1 MSRPILAILLLGLA
15 GCTSSPHPSS
25 KRPTG
30 AAVPLAEL
38 KEHDSTHGFTSVAV
52 YLDDAGQRMGAR
64 FVHDKTG
71 FTFDY
76 LRIESAPQGYIWANS
91 FPTSDKG
98 EPHTQEHLLLGKGNK
113 GRALGSSETMLLAE
127 SSAFTNQWR
136 TAYHFHTVAAH
147 DVFWPVFRG
156 QLDALLNPD
165 YSDEE
170 IRREVRN
177 FGIEAAADGKRHLE
191 EKGTVYQEMVR
202 TYEQAAV
209 IAYDELGRLI
219 WGAGHPLALSS
230 GGTPAALRTLTAV
243 DIRSFHDANYHLAN
257 MGMVG
262 AFPSGMALGDVLDHT
277 GRILDELAGRKG
289 KVTTEADLPAPSGA
303 ARGTIEILDYPFAS
317 TANPGPMLL
326 AWPATRNLGDA
337 DRLLLSLFLSSFAGD
352 ESTTLYKEFID
363 SKTRTIETGADAV
376 YAFLSTEEGMPVFLG
391 LQNVKPEH
399 LTRADV
405 EAVRA
410 KVLAKLKRIAE
421 LPGDDPELVALDARV
436 SSRIVE
442 TRRDLAK
449 RLNSPPRFGYRGT
462 GSEWSDFLHLLS
474 KSPGFEKSLTQ
485 KPALAEVE
493 KILAGGGNPWHD
505 RLATWG
511 LLDTPYGVA
520 ARPSPDR
527 LASDAKERK
536 VRMDAELKRLQA
548 HYRTAAQATTLA
560 KYQADYDAES
570 KTIDEAGKSVHMPPF
585 VDSPPETLDDD
596 LQYATDRI
604 SGVPALTAR
613 FDGMTS
619 ARVGLAFRVDSVQQE
634 DLPYLALLPAL
645 MSEAGIYED
654 GKAIPAD
661 QMKEQLRRQILGLD
675 VYYTDDLRT
684 GRVELVIEGAGN
696 DLAETKAALSWMGRV
711 MFEPD
716 WRQDNLA
723 RLRDVV
729 DQSLAGYRQVMQGP
743 EEGWV
748 EGPRNAYW
756 RQSWPQFLHTNAAFT
771 QAHDIFRLR
780 WMLMPGTTEEVDAA
794 LTTLAGATKLTRA
807 QLAELAVALQNRPKQ
822 VAAPLMKF
830 LPVVNASAETR
841 KVLAE
846 AGKDLAA
853 MLPDVPDATLGADW
867 AALVGEMKAGL
878 RSGPAAALAALVR
891 VRAAVLAQG
900 NSRAYLL
907 GSAASV
913 KSLEPEVAALVG
925 RLDNAIPA
933 RQRYT
938 AARAIDARL
947 ADHEKAPPTFIGL
960 VNPDTQ
966 SGAFLNSAPGASYVD
981 TDESKILD
989 FLTIHLYSGHGAHSL
1004 FMKTWAAGL
1013 AYSNGAHSMP
1023 RIGRIEYYAERSP
1036 QLPTTLKFVIAE
1048 LQKARVDPD
1057 ITAYAIAGAYSS
1069 RVADSYEDRTRA
1081 MAEDLT
1087 DGITPDAIR
1096 AFRGKLAALRTRQN
1110 LAETLFGRMS
1120 AVYGSIMPGY
1130 PGGPA
1135 PASLKDGV
1143 FFVIG
1148 PDAQLD
1154 AYQQYLQTAVGQGA
1168 VVDRLYPRDY
1178 WVP

>member
-1 MSRPILAILLLGLA
+1 MLRPLLATLVLTLA
-15 GCTSSPHPSS
+15 ACTNSPHPATQQ
-25 KRPTG
+25 PTS
-30 AAVPLAEL
+30 AAVALADL
-38 KEHDSTHGFTSVAV
+38 KEHDSTHGFTPVAV
-52 YLDDAGQRMGAR
+52 YLDDAGRRMGAR

-76 LRIESAPQGYIWANS
+76 LKIESAPQGYIWVNS

-113 GRALGSSETMLLAE
+113 GRALGSSESMELAE

-136 TAYHFHTVAAH
+136 TAYHFHTVAGH
-147 DVFWPVFRG
+147 EVFWPVFRG

-177 FGIEAAADGKRHLE
+177 FGVAAAADGTRHLD

-202 TYEQAAV
+202 SYEQAGV

-219 WGAGHPLALSS
+219 WGAGHPLARSS
-230 GGTPAALRTLTAV
+230 GGTPEALRALTAE

-262 AFPSGMALGDVLDHT
+262 AFPTGMALGDVLDHT

-289 KVTTEADLPAPSGA
+289 KVTTEADLPKPEGA

-326 AWPATRNLGDA
+326 AWPATRKLGDA

-352 ESTTLYKEFID
+352 ESTTLYKDFID

-376 YAFLSTEEGMPVFLG
+376 SAYLSTEEGMPVYLE
-391 LQNVKPEH
+391 LDNVKPEH
-399 LTRADV
+399 MTRADV

-410 KVLAKLKRIAE
+410 EVLAKLKRIAE
-421 LPGDDPELVALDARV
+421 LPDGDPELIALAERV

-449 RLNSPPRFGYRGT
+449 LLNSPPRFGYRAT
-462 GSEWSDFLHLLS
+462 GSQWSDYLHLLG

-485 KPALAEVE
+485 QPALAEVG
-493 KILAGGGNPWHD
+493 KILAGGGNPWHA
-505 RLATWG
+505 RLAAWG

-520 ARPSPDR
+520 ARPSPAR
-527 LASDAKERK
+527 LASDVKRRKER
-536 VRMDAELKRLQA
+536 VDAELKRLEVQ
-548 HYRTAAQATTLA
+548 YGTTSEATTLV

-570 KTIDEAGKSVHMPPF
+570 KVIEDAGKSVHMPPF
-585 VDSPPETLDDD
+585 VDNPPETLDDD
-596 LQYATDRI
+596 LQYANDPI
-604 SGVPALTAR
+604 GGVPALTAR

-619 ARVGLAFRVDSVQQE
+619 ARVGLAFRVDGVKQE

-645 MSEAGIYED
+645 MREAGIYE
-654 GKAIPAD
+654 GGQAIPAD

-675 VYYTDDLRT
+675 VSYTDDLRT
-684 GRVELVIEGAGN
+684 GRVELSVEGAGN

-711 MFEPD
+711 MFESD

-743 EEGWV
+743 EEAWV
-748 EGPRNAYW
+748 EGPRNTYW
-756 RQSWPQFLHTNAAFT
+756 RQGWPQLLHTDAAFT

-780 WMLMPGTTEEVDAA
+780 WMLMPGETQEVDAA
-794 LTTLAGATKLTRA
+794 LTTLAGAAELTRA
-807 QLAELAVALQNRPKQ
+807 QLGELAAALQDRSK
-822 VAAPLMKF
+822 PLAEPLKKF
-830 LPVVNASAETR
+830 LPGVTASAETR

-853 MLPDVPDATLGADW
+853 MLPDIPGATLSADW
-867 AALVGEMKAGL
+867 AALVGEMRAGL
-878 RSGPAAALAALVR
+878 QSGPAAALAALVR

-900 NSRAYLL
+900 NARAYLL
-907 GSAASV
+907 GSAANV
-913 KSLEPEVAALVG
+913 KSLEPEVAALAG
-925 RLDNAIPA
+925 RLDTATPV
-933 RQRYT
+933 RQHYA
-938 AARAIDARL
+938 AARSIDARL

-960 VNPDTQ
+960 VDPDTQ
-966 SGAFLNSAPGASYVD
+966 SGVFLNSAPGASYLD
-981 TDESKILD
+981 TDESKLLD

-1023 RIGRIEYYAERSP
+1023 RSGRIEYYAERSP
-1036 QLPTTLKFVIAE
+1036 QLPTTLQFVIAE
-1048 LQKARVDPD
+1048 LQKAKVDPD
-1057 ITAYAIAGAYSS
+1057 IAAYAIAGAYNS

-1081 MAEDLT
+1081 MAEDLA
-1087 DGITPDAIR
+1087 DGITPAAIR
-1096 AFRGKLAALRTRQN
+1096 AFRAKLAALRTRKD
-1110 LAETLFGRMS
+1110 LAGTLFGRMA

-1135 PASLKDGV
+1135 PADLKDGV

-1154 AYQQYLQTAVGQGA
+1154 AYQQYLKTAVGKNA
-1168 VVDRLYPRDY
+1168 VVDHLYPRDY

>member
-1 MSRPILAILLLGLA
+1 MSRSILATLVLA
-15 GCTSSPHPSS
+15 LTACTSSPHPSTEH
-25 KRPTG
+25 PAG
-30 AAVPLAEL
+30 VAVALAEL
-38 KEHDSTHGFTSVAV
+38 KEHGSTHGFTSVAV

-76 LRIESAPQGYIWANS
+76 LRIESAPQGYIWVNS

-113 GRALGSSETMLLAE
+113 GRMLGSSEAMDLAE

-147 DVFWPVFRG
+147 DVFWPVLRG

-177 FGIEAAADGKRHLE
+177 FGVDVASDDTRHLD

-202 TYEQAAV
+202 SYEQANW
-209 IAYDELGRLI
+209 IAYDRLGRLI
-219 WGAGHPLALSS
+219 WGAAHPLALSA
-230 GGTPAALRTLTAV
+230 GGTPEALRTLTAG
-243 DIRSFHDANYHLAN
+243 DIRGFHGANYHLAN

-262 AFPSGMALGDVLDHT
+262 AFPSGMGLGDVLDHT
-277 GRILDELAGRKG
+277 GRILDELGGRKG

-326 AWPATRNLGDA
+326 AWPATRSLGDT
-337 DRLLLSLFLSSFAGD
+337 DRLLLALFLSSFAGD
-352 ESTTLYKEFID
+352 ESTTLYKDFID

-376 YAFLSTEEGMPVFLG
+376 YAFLSTEKGMPVYLG
-391 LQNVKPEH
+391 LGNVKPEH

-410 KVLAKLKRIAE
+410 KVLVDLKRIAE
-421 LPGDDPELVALDARV
+421 LPGGDPELVALNARV
-436 SSRIVE
+436 TSRIVQ

-449 RLNSPPRFGYRGT
+449 LLNSPPRFGYRGT
-462 GSEWSDFLHLLS
+462 GSEWSDYLHLLE
-474 KSPGFEKSLTQ
+474 KTPGFEKSLTQ

-505 RLATWG
+505 RLAAWG
-511 LLDTPYGVA
+511 LFDVPYGVA
-520 ARPSPDR
+520 ARPSPAR
-527 LASDAKERK
+527 LASDAKQR
-536 VRMDAELKRLQA
+536 RDRIGAELKRLGA
-548 HYRTAAQATTLA
+548 HYGTTTEGATLA

-570 KTIDEAGKSVHMPPF
+570 KTIEDAGKSVHMPPF

-604 SGVPALTAR
+604 GGVPALTAR

-619 ARVGLAFRVDSVQQE
+619 ARVGLAFRVDSVKQE

-675 VYYTDDLRT
+675 VDYDNDLRT
-684 GRVELVIEGAGN
+684 GRVELVVEGAGN
-696 DLAETKAALSWMGRV
+696 DLAEAKAALSWMGRV
-711 MFEPD
+711 MFAPD

-723 RLRDVV
+723 RLRDIV
-729 DQSLAGYRQVMQGP
+729 DQALARYRQVMQGP
-743 EEGWV
+743 EEYWV
-748 EGPRNAYW
+748 QGARDAYW
-756 RQSWPQFLHTNAAFT
+756 RQGWPQLLHTDSAFT

-780 WMLMPGTTEEVDAA
+780 WMLMPGATQEVDAA
-794 LTTLAGATKLTRA
+794 LTTLAGASKLTRA
-807 QLAELAVALQNRPKQ
+807 QLGELAAALQNRPKQ
-822 VAAPLMKF
+822 LAAPLKEY
-830 LPVVNASAETR
+830 LPGAAASAETR

-853 MLPDVPDATLGADW
+853 MLPGVPDGTLGADW

-878 RSGPAAALAALVR
+878 QSGPAKALAALVR
-891 VRAAVLAQG
+891 VRTAVLAHG
-900 NSRAYLL
+900 NARAYLL
-907 GSAASV
+907 GSSANGT
-913 KSLEPEVAALVG
+913 SLTPEVAALVG
-925 RLDNAIPA
+925 RLDTAAPA

-938 AARAIDARL
+938 EARAIDARL

-960 VNPDTQ
+960 VDPDTQ
-966 SGAFLNSAPGASYVD
+966 SGVFLNSAPGASYLD
-981 TDESKILD
+981 AEESKLLD
-989 FLTIHLYSGHGAHSL
+989 FLTGQLYSGHGAHGL

-1013 AYSNGAHSMP
+1013 AYSNGTRPAP
-1023 RIGRIEYYAERSP
+1023 RIGRISYYAERAP
-1036 QLPTTLKFVIAE
+1036 LLPTTLRFVIAE
-1048 LQKARVDPD
+1048 LQKAKVDPD
-1057 ITAYAIAGAYSS
+1057 IAAYAIAGAYAS

-1081 MAEDLT
+1081 MAEDLA
-1087 DGITPDAIR
+1087 DGITPDSIR
-1096 AFRGKLAALRTRQN
+1096 AFRGKLAALRTRKD
-1110 LAETLFGRMS
+1110 LPETLFGRMA
-1120 AVYGSIMPGY
+1120 AVYGSILPGY

-1135 PASLKDGV
+1135 PADVKDGV

-1154 AYQQYLQTAVGQGA
+1154 AYQQYLQTAVGKNA
-1168 VVDRLYPRDY
+1168 VVARLYPRDY